1 MKLIRFGN
9 EGHEK
14 PGIIVN
20 DTWYDVSGVVTDY
33 NEAFFA
39 NNDIKKLQDA
49 LAAGTSF
56 PVVEPT
62 TRLGSV
68 VARPSKIICI
78 GLNYVDH
85 CLETNAP
92 IPTEPV
98 LFFKSTTALCGP
110 NDHVVIPKNSVK
122 TDWEVEL
129 AFVIGKKASYVEE
142 SEALDYVAGYCLHN
156 DYSERE
162 FQLERGGQWAKG
174 KGCDTFAPLGP
185 FLATPDEIADVN
197 NLKMWL
203 TVNGKTYQNSNT
215 LNLVFKIP
223 FLVHY
228 LSQFMTLLPGDVIS
242 TGTPPGV
249 GLGIKPEP
257 VYVKAGD
264 VIELGIE
271 GLGTSKQTAVAY
283 TKNKSM
289 AAQQYFLALDLK
301 EDPALIAEYKAYHQ
315 NVWPE
320 IIESIKSSG
329 ITCLDI
335 YCVSNRLF
343 MVLEANENFSFEAKS
358 ATDAVNEVVQKW
370 ETLMW
375 TYQQAMPGSK
385 PGEKWVLLEKI
396 FTLPQ

>member
-1 MKLIRFGN
+1 MKLIRFGQ
-9 EGHEK
+9 EGQEK
-14 PGIIVN
+14 PGIIIN
-20 DTWYDVSGVVTDY
+20 DIWYDVSGIVADY

-39 NNDIKKLQDA
+39 SNEIEKIKSAIAVGASL
-49 LAAGTSF
+49 
-56 PVVEPT
+56 PVVDPT

-110 NDHVVIPKNSVK
+110 NDNVVIPKNSVK

-142 SEALDYVAGYCLHN
+142 ADALDYVAGYCLHN

-185 FLATPDEIADVN
+185 FLATPDEITDVN

-257 VYVKAGD
+257 VYVKPGD

-283 TKNKSM
+283 TKK
-289 AAQQYFLALDLK
+289 
-301 EDPALIAEYKAYHQ
+301 
-315 NVWPE
+315 
-320 IIESIKSSG
+320 
-329 ITCLDI
+329 
-335 YCVSNRLF
+335 
-343 MVLEANENFSFEAKS
+343 
-358 ATDAVNEVVQKW
+358 
-370 ETLMW
+370 
-375 TYQQAMPGSK
+375 
-385 PGEKWVLLEKI
+385 
-396 FTLPQ
+396 

>member
-20 DTWYDVSGVVTDY
+20 DTWYDVSGVATDY

-283 TKNKSM
+283 TKK
-289 AAQQYFLALDLK
+289 
-301 EDPALIAEYKAYHQ
+301 
-315 NVWPE
+315 
-320 IIESIKSSG
+320 
-329 ITCLDI
+329 
-335 YCVSNRLF
+335 
-343 MVLEANENFSFEAKS
+343 
-358 ATDAVNEVVQKW
+358 
-370 ETLMW
+370 
-375 TYQQAMPGSK
+375 
-385 PGEKWVLLEKI
+385 
-396 FTLPQ
+396 

>member
-33 NEAFFA
+33 NEAFFS

-49 LAAGTSF
+49 VAAGISF

-68 VARPSKIICI
+68 VARPSKIVCI

-110 NDHVVIPKNSVK
+110 NDNVVIPKNSVK

-129 AFVIGKKASYVEE
+129 AFVIGKKASYIEE
-142 SEALDYVAGYCLHN
+142 ADALDYVAGYCLHN

-185 FLATPDEIADVN
+185 FLATPDEVDDVN

-257 VYVKAGD
+257 IYVKPGD

-283 TKNKSM
+283 TKK
-289 AAQQYFLALDLK
+289 
-301 EDPALIAEYKAYHQ
+301 
-315 NVWPE
+315 
-320 IIESIKSSG
+320 
-329 ITCLDI
+329 
-335 YCVSNRLF
+335 
-343 MVLEANENFSFEAKS
+343 
-358 ATDAVNEVVQKW
+358 
-370 ETLMW
+370 
-375 TYQQAMPGSK
+375 
-385 PGEKWVLLEKI
+385 
-396 FTLPQ
+396 